1 MDDEL
6 FPQIIKSS
14 CKLSTWTNWVSNHC
28 LILFG
33 TKHLWSFSTV
43 TAVGHDEPQRLKHG
57 DKFLLMLRFN
67 SQEKLTL
74 HSLVPRAVSMILNKI
89 KQGKMW
95 EDFDVYRQSRLD
107 HSDVG
112 QDNSDVAFSFTHF
125 LDHFNVEKQFVPTQ
139 TRHKLKCVDTDGA
152 STSGLHPV
160 WLQQNYRF
168 RIIMD
173 SKRVAT
179 RVRRDK
185 HVSFREASIFMD

>member
-57 DKFLLMLRFN
+57 DKFLLMFLRFN

-95 EDFDVYRQSRLD
+95 EYFDVYRQSRLD

-125 LDHFNVEKQFVPTQ
+125 LDHFNVEKHSLFRPKQ
-139 TRHKLKCVDTDGA
+139 DT
-152 STSGLHPV
+152 
-160 WLQQNYRF
+160 N
-168 RIIMD
+168 
-173 SKRVAT
+173 
-179 RVRRDK
+179 
-185 HVSFREASIFMD
+185 